1 MYIIDAKITT
11 GLVSFLVRCSIVY
24 LLREKQPFVI
34 LENISPRLLSNI
46 KEEIMKANIESSLLA
61 EPTQH
66 IRVFISNRKAHS
78 LPLWHLTDCS
88 SALVFLT
95 TNHITIRT
103 CNDSFHLADS
113 CKRLYVEIL
122 FYFFGKS
129 IDQH

>member
-34 LENISPRLLSNI
+34 LENISTRLLSNI

-66 IRVFISNRKAHS
+66 IHVFISNRKAHS
-78 LPLWHLTDCS
+78 PPLWHLT
-88 SALVFLT
+88 V
-95 TNHITIRT
+95 
-103 CNDSFHLADS
+103 HL
-113 CKRLYVEIL
+113 
-122 FYFFGKS
+122 
-129 IDQH
+129 H